1 MNDTIDHLLIVR
13 SREPEG
19 LRKMV
24 AWSLA
29 AHVASWFFFYMPG

>member
-1 MNDTIDHLLIVR
+1 MNNAIDHLLISR

-24 AWSLA
+24 AWSVA
-29 AHVASWFFFYMPG
+29 AHI